1 MKGIVLAGGTG
12 TRLFPVTQ
20 AVSKQLL
27 PVYDKPLIYYPI
39 STLMLAGIRDILII
53 TRPDDRHQFEM
64 LLGDGS
70 QWGLKFTY
78 AAQDTPRGIADA
90 FHVGREFL
98 AGDACALI
106 LGDNLFYGAGLS
118 GGLQRAAKRPS
129 GATVFGYWVGDPERY
144 GVLEFND
151 TGRVIGIEE
160 KPATPQSNYVVTGLY
175 FFDQHVTQLARD
187 ITPSQRGELEI
198 TDLLRLYL
206 DQNALHVEYLG
217 RGYAWL
223 DTGTHGSLLQA
234 SQFVQTIEERQ
245 SLKIGCP
252 EEIAFRSGFISREK
266 VLEIANSYGQSTY
279 ADYLRLIS
287 RSGL

>member
-39 STLMLAGIRDILII
+39 STLMLAGVRDILVI
-53 TRPDDRHQFEM
+53 TRPIDRPQFEM
-64 LLGDGS
+64 LLGDGT
-70 QWGLKFTY
+70 QWGLSISY
-78 AAQDTPRGIADA
+78 AEQETPRGIVDA
-90 FHVGREFL
+90 LHIGRDFL
-98 AGDACALI
+98 RGEPCALV

-118 GGLQRAAKRPS
+118 PVLKSAARRTE

-144 GVLEFND
+144 GVLEFD
-151 TGRVIGIEE
+151 AAGQVVGVEE
-160 KPATPQSNYVVTGLY
+160 KPQDPKSNFVLTGLY
-175 FFDQHVTQLARD
+175 FFDGQASKLAET
-187 ITPSQRGELEI
+187 IAPSARGELEI
-198 TDLLRLYL
+198 TDMIRLYL
-206 DQNALHVEYLG
+206 EAGALKLEYLG

-223 DTGTHGSLLQA
+223 DTGTHRSLLQA

-252 EEIAFRSGFISREK
+252 EEIAFRSGFISREQ
-266 VLEIANSYGQSTY
+266 VLKIADTYGPSSY
-279 ADYLRLIS
+279 ADYLRLIV
-287 RSGL
+287 RSHR